1 MYSDMRKKHF
11 LQCLYHDHYQKVIEP
26 RKVTMLNNDF
36 LRWVQKK
43 SIFFHIGCILKITLA
58 VEFSAIFY
66 KLILKF
72 FFFRRYV
79 FCQIKPPRYK
89 FLDVYLNSLNVTS
102 FVEVLVKGFDIVICI
117 SS

>member
-43 SIFFHIGCILKITLA
+43 SIFFHIGRLHLENHLGCG
-58 VEFSAIFY
+58 IFRY
-66 KLILKF
+66 FLQTYFEVF
-72 FFFRRYV
+72 FIRRYV
-79 FCQIKPPRYK
+79 FCQIKPPRCK

-102 FVEVLVKGFDIVICI
+102 FVEVLVKGFDFVI
-117 SS
+117 

>member
-1 MYSDMRKKHF
+1 MPVPRPLPESDGAPESNYAKQRF
-11 LQCLYHDHYQKVIEP
+11 FTLGSEKV
-26 RKVTMLNNDF
+26 N
-36 LRWVQKK
+36 
-43 SIFFHIGCILKITLA
+43 FFHIGCILKITLA

-66 KLILKF
+66 KLILKL

-89 FLDVYLNSLNVTS
+89 FLDVYLNSLNVTL